1 MGIILIEMFRNI
13 MGAGHWT
20 KLSVPG
26 PVHYNSAIRDNGVL
40 AELATLHVFLFNPF
54 VHTVF

>member
-20 KLSVPG
+20 ELTVPG
-26 PVHYNSAIRDNGVL
+26 RDITTYNSAKRDDGGRHFMQHYVM
-40 AELATLHVFLFNPF
+40 FNPSF
-54 VHTVF
+54 A